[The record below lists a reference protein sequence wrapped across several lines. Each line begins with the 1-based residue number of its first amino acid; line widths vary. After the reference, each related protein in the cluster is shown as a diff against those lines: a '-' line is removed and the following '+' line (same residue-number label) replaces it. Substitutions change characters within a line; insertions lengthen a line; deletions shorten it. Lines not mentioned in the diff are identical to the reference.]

1 MNVLISFAINNDITL
16 DKAEEMLLTQRVD
29 EMQSSWIMES
39 KGKQRNDDRLQV
51 HVKSKP
57 SKAFMENMAVL
68 FNLKHCYYHKVY
80 VFNEGDSSSSSENS
94 KEETYEQF
102 SIRNYIVDE
111 TVKMLKRKEQFQE
124 EMRDSVTAI
133 QDENNKEL
141 NTLNKQLEKLL
152 KNQDHLQEQFLV
164 MQEALTELL
173 ATAKPKIEQSLQ

>member
-1 MNVLISFAINNDITL
+1 
-16 DKAEEMLLTQRVD
+16 
-29 EMQSSWIMES
+29 
-39 KGKQRNDDRLQV
+39 
-51 HVKSKP
+51 
-57 SKAFMENMAVL
+57 
-68 FNLKHCYYHKVY
+68 
-80 VFNEGDSSSSSENS
+80 
-94 KEETYEQF
+94 
-102 SIRNYIVDE
+102 
-111 TVKMLKRKEQFQE
+111 MLKRKEQFQE